1 MTVILSEAKESF
13 FFLCKIF
20 ACQGFKGQIMKK
32 DRIIKMLA
40 IGLLG
45 LLGFSSCSP
54 RLRPRRAAD
63 PVDTLKVFPPIDTI
77 IIKTRPDPDAPIKLM
92 YGVPPARF
100 ERMEAPEKQLKTE

>member
-1 MTVILSEAKESF
+1 M
-13 FFLCKIF
+13 
-20 ACQGFKGQIMKK
+20 QK
-32 DRIIKMLA
+32 DRIIGMLA

-63 PVDTLKVFPPIDTI
+63 SVDTLQVFPPVDTI
-77 IIKTRPDPDAPIKLM
+77 IVKPRPDAPIKLM

-100 ERMEAPEKQLKTE
+100 EKMEAPEKQLKTE

>member
-1 MTVILSEAKESF
+1 
-13 FFLCKIF
+13 
-20 ACQGFKGQIMKK
+20 MKK

-63 PVDTLKVFPPIDTI
+63 PVDTLKVFPPVDTI
-77 IIKTRPDPDAPIKLM
+77 IIKPRPDLDAPIKLM

-100 ERMEAPEKQLKTE
+100 EKMEAPEKQLKKE

>member
-1 MTVILSEAKESF
+1 
-13 FFLCKIF
+13 
-20 ACQGFKGQIMKK
+20 MKK

-63 PVDTLKVFPPIDTI
+63 PVDTLKVFPPVDTI
-77 IIKTRPDPDAPIKLM
+77 IVKPRPDAPIKLM
-92 YGVPPARF
+92 YGVPYGVPPARF
-100 ERMEAPEKQLKTE
+100 EKMEAPEKQLKTE

>member
-1 MTVILSEAKESF
+1 
-13 FFLCKIF
+13 
-20 ACQGFKGQIMKK
+20 MKK

-54 RLRPRRAAD
+54 RLRP
-63 PVDTLKVFPPIDTI
+63 L
-77 IIKTRPDPDAPIKLM
+77 KTRPDPDAPIKLM

>member
-1 MTVILSEAKESF
+1 
-13 FFLCKIF
+13 
-20 ACQGFKGQIMKK
+20 MKK
-32 DRIIKMLA
+32 DRIRWLFA

-63 PVDTLKVFPPIDTI
+63 PVDTLKVFPPVDTSI
-77 IIKTRPDPDAPIKLM
+77 VKPRPDAPIKLM

-100 ERMEAPEKQLKTE
+100 EKMEAPEKQLKTE

>member
-1 MTVILSEAKESF
+1 
-13 FFLCKIF
+13 
-20 ACQGFKGQIMKK
+20 MKK
-32 DRIIKMLA
+32 DRIRWLFA
-40 IGLLG
+40 LGLLG

-77 IIKTRPDPDAPIKLM
+77 IVKPRPDAPIKLM

-100 ERMEAPEKQLKTE
+100 EKMEAPEKQLKTE